1 MPLKEKNPEN
11 RGKWIWG
18 LEEKKKK
25 GVEKIEKNMKKNGNC
40 ERKKKGVVH
49 RWGKLRP

>member
-1 MPLKEKNPEN
+1 MSLKEKNPEN

-25 GVEKIEKNMKKNGNC
+25 GVEKIEKNMKKTEIAR
-40 ERKKKGVVH
+40 ERRRGLCTD
-49 RWGKLRP
+49 GEN